1 MSTTDDMLEMTPLYP
16 HHAGQLSWINILS
29 LPFRA
34 VYRIYYLIMFA
45 LLMIVLFPFYKFLL
59 ADKKRFRAAFRVIR
73 LHAWLLFLFGGT
85 ILIVKGK
92 ENIPRE
98 GAFIIAP
105 NHTSFLDTFCLYR
118 MFSRYFVF
126 IGKKEIEKWP
136 LFHIFYTS
144 GMNILV
150 DRHSKTGALQGLK
163 RMSQEIDQGH
173 PLMIFPEGTISKKVP
188 ALSEFKPGA
197 FSLAIQK
204 QIPVLPITFLTN
216 WKRLQRGSLW
226 KGKGS
231 PGIARVIIHPPIPT
245 KGLKKEDTEMLQNR
259 VKDCISS
266 ALALA

>member
-1 MSTTDDMLEMTPLYP
+1 MSTTTD
-16 HHAGQLSWINILS
+16 SWMEIL
-29 LPFRA
+29 LFPFRIA
-34 VYRIYYLIMFA
+34 YRIYYLLMFA
-45 LLMIVLFPFYKFLL
+45 LLMIVLYPFYKYLL
-59 ADKKRFRAAFRVIR
+59 ADKKRFQVAFRLIR
-73 LHAWLLFLFGGT
+73 AHAFLLLLFGGT

-118 MFSRYFVF
+118 IFSRYFVF

-150 DRHSKTGALQGLK
+150 DRHSSTGALQGLK
-163 RMSQEIDQGH
+163 RMSQEIERGH
-173 PLMIFPEGTISKKVP
+173 PLMIFPEGTISPKVP

-204 QIPVLPITFLTN
+204 QVPVLPVTFITN
-216 WKRLQRGSLW
+216 WKRLQRGSIW

-231 PGIARVIIHPPIPT
+231 PGIARVVIHAPVST
-245 KGLKKEDTEMLQNR
+245 KGSTKEDTELLQSR

-266 ALALA
+266 ALY